1 MRQSDS
7 LSIEQDDSPVIYA
20 SDIGQ
25 FLYCH
30 RAWWY
35 RLQGEENSELA
46 RLRQGADQHEILAK
60 TVREVERVARGA
72 RTLVWIVVLLILL
85 FVAARLLSGG

>member
-1 MRQSDS
+1 MNPSDS
-7 LSIEQDDSPVIYA
+7 HSPDYDDPPVIYA

-25 FLYCH
+25 FLYCR

-46 RLRQGADQHEILAK
+46 RLRQGADQHEALAES
-60 TVREVERVARGA
+60 VQDIDRAERGA
-72 RTLVWIVVLLILL
+72 RVLVWIVVLIIVAV
-85 FVAARLLSGG
+85 VAARMLSGG

>member
-1 MRQSDS
+1 MNQSDTHARD
-7 LSIEQDDSPVIYA
+7 LDDSPVIYA

-46 RLRQGADQHEILAK
+46 RLRQGAGQHEALAES
-60 TVREVERVARGA
+60 VQDADRLARGA
-72 RTLVWIVVLLILL
+72 RALVWIAVLLILAL
-85 FVAARLLSGG
+85 VASRILSGG